1 MIIDKCSS
9 FLIQNDR
16 NVKCPTSRIDC
27 EMIFLSILENF
38 FQSDCIFPGKSI
50 SGIYN
55 VLEAITKRT
64 MVFFLS
70 TEAEKGSAKLCTC
83 FPTQLLQGWI

>member
-9 FLIQNDR
+9 FLIQIDR

-27 EMIFLSILENF
+27 EMIFYRFWKTF
-38 FQSDCIFPGKSI
+38 FQSDCIFPGKFI

-70 TEAEKGSAKLCTC
+70 TEAEKGSAKL
-83 FPTQLLQGWI
+83 FPRYH